1 MEFSSAAALS
11 SSHRRGTSASKLGL
25 LVSDA
30 ILLCAC
36 FISAAFLTL
45 GLDPLGFLQYD
56 NDWLPIALAVPFIL
70 AGFYFLGLYRTICV
84 PSRAALVG
92 RVAFGIGFSVVV
104 QAMLAYLDRQNL
116 IVPPNVMLAGSLLAC
131 VVMPLWRI
139 SYGNIGVRALG
150 SERVLFVG
158 ASDLVREVSAYWAQH
173 PESARTPI
181 GFLEDCASPGTVEG
195 AGQLGTT
202 GDLSSVA
209 GRLHPDRIVVGM
221 QERRNRLPI
230 SQLLE
235 LRLSGIQVTDVADA
249 YEAAFGR
256 ISTRELRP
264 AQLIFATGLD
274 PSPRR
279 VLLQSLYGIAIAVV
293 ATALAA
299 PLMALIA
306 IGVKMG
312 SRGPVL
318 FRQQRMGLHGRPFTL
333 YKFRS
338 MAEDAGSAGGN
349 APAGKDDPRITRF
362 GAWLRKRR
370 LDNLP
375 QLFNVLKG
383 DMSIV
388 GPQPERPE
396 FVRELDRRI
405 PYYRQRHCV
414 KPGITGWAQI
424 HRHGDSMED
433 ALRKLEY
440 DLYYIK
446 NLGPA
451 LDAVILFRTA
461 RIMLSG
467 SEIIGA
473 K

>member
-1 MEFSSAAALS
+1 MELSSAVAVS
-11 SSHRRGTSASKLGL
+11 CSHRRGTSASKLGL

-30 ILLCAC
+30 ILLSAC
-36 FISAAFLTL
+36 YILAAFLTL
-45 GLDPLGFLQYD
+45 GVDPLVFLQSD
-56 NDWLPIALAVPFIL
+56 NEWLPIALGVALIL
-70 AGFYFLGLYRTICV
+70 TGFYFLGLYRTICV
-84 PSRAALVG
+84 SSGAALLRQV
-92 RVAFGIGFSVVV
+92 GFSVGFAVVV
-104 QAMLAYLDRQNL
+104 QAMLAYLDLRDL
-116 IVPPNVMLAGSLLAC
+116 IVPPNTMLAGSVLAC
-131 VVMPLWRI
+131 VAIPLWRI
-139 SYGNIGVRALG
+139 SYGTIVLRALA

-158 ASDLVREVSAYWAQH
+158 ASDLVREVSAYWNQH
-173 PESARTPI
+173 PESGRTPI
-181 GFLEDCASPGTVEG
+181 GFLEEGASPGTVEG
-195 AGQLGTT
+195 AGRLGTT
-202 GDLSSVA
+202 GDLASVA
-209 GRLHPDRIVVGM
+209 ERFHPDRIVVGL
-221 QERRNRLPI
+221 QERRNRLPV
-230 SQLLE
+230 SELLE

-279 VLLQSLYGIAIAVV
+279 VWLQSLYGIAIA
-293 ATALAA
+293 ALAAALAA
-299 PLMALIA
+299 PFMGLIA

-312 SRGPVL
+312 SRGPIL
-318 FRQQRMGLHGRPFTL
+318 FRQQRAGLHGRTFTL

-338 MAEDAGSAGGN
+338 MAVDAGSAG
-349 APAGKDDPRITRF
+349 AHASAGKDDPRITKF
-362 GAWLRKRR
+362 GSWLRKRR

-396 FVRELDRRI
+396 FVRELDKRV

-451 LDAVILFRTA
+451 LDTVILFRTA
-461 RIMLSG
+461 RMMLSG
-467 SEIIGA
+467 RRQ
-473 K
+473 